1 MTRKTTAFAA
11 ATARIFTNT
20 APPGYPSWVESQRQ
34 MLDEA
39 AMPTDQL
46 DPPCS
51 GCGSRLPIA
60 YYRDLGLI
68 ACCPTRNAEQG
79 ETIT

>member
-1 MTRKTTAFAA
+1 MTRKKTGFFA
-11 ATARIFTNT
+11 ATARIFTN
-20 APPGYPSWVESQRQ
+20 ASPPGYPTWTEAQRQ

-46 DPPCS
+46 DPPCR
-51 GCGSRLPIA
+51 GCGSRLPIS
-60 YYRDLGLI
+60 YYTAKGLI
-68 ACCPTRNAEQG
+68 ACCPTRNAEQQ